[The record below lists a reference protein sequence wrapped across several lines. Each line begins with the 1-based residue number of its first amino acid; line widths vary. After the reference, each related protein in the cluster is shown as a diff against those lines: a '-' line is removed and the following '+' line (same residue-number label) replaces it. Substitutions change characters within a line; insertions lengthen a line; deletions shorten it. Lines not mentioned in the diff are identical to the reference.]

1 MTESG
6 KGEGY
11 KILVKLGNAW
21 VKKKKSCLRW
31 FCHVQRRAINA
42 LVKKE
47 WVDSSQ
53 GNRKK
58 VDKD

>member
-21 VKKKKSCLRW
+21 VKKKKLLEMVWSC
-31 FCHVQRRAINA
+31 A
-42 LVKKE
+42 E
-47 WVDSSQ
+47 E
-53 GNRKK
+53 GN
-58 VDKD
+58 

>member
-21 VKKKKSCLRW
+21 VKKKSCLRW
-31 FCHVQRRAINA
+31 FGHVQRRAINA

-47 WVDSSQ
+47 WVIQ
-53 GNRKK
+53 VKGIEKR
-58 VDKD
+58 